1 DDGRL
6 TDGKGRT
13 VDFRNTVVIMTS
25 NVASDLIME
34 MAQRGRELG
43 DEGKD
48 RLMEVLRGTF
58 RPEFLNRIDEI
69 VIFRSLGPEQIEQIV
84 GIQMRDVQKRLGERK
99 IAIELTDEARKVLA
113 ERGYDPVFGAR
124 PLKRVIQR
132 VIENPLAVEVLA
144 GKFREGDHI
153 IVDSPDRESFV
164 FKKEA
169 AVPQPA

>member
-1 DDGRL
+1 
-6 TDGKGRT
+6 
-13 VDFRNTVVIMTS
+13 
-25 NVASDLIME
+25 VASDLIME

-144 GKFREGDHI
+144 GRFHEGDT
-153 IVDSPDRESFV
+153 VVVEPDGGETLRFR
-164 FKKEA
+164 KEA
-169 AVPQPA
+169 PVEVAS

>member
-1 DDGRL
+1 
-6 TDGKGRT
+6 
-13 VDFRNTVVIMTS
+13 
-25 NVASDLIME
+25 
-34 MAQRGRELG
+34 
-43 DEGKD
+43 
-48 RLMEVLRGTF
+48 MEVLRGTF

-84 GIQMRDVQKRLGERK
+84 GIQMRDVQKRLAERK